1 MAPGMREELLA
12 FVSDRG
18 TLLEPDAVEFLLT
31 QNDAVKRLEAFL
43 ESCRETPFVVTLD
56 DVMRAGDIARKAA
69 AQVSNRPPVETN
81 LAATFIPASFRRLGD
96 RADDHDPDVR
106 ILRDITGHSTCE
118 GTLAD
123 FTRYFRHRFQV
134 LRNMLRSRHELMGAQ
149 EIAKARR
156 STREVRIIGIVADV
170 RTTKNGHRIMDLED
184 DAEQISVLLPAESA
198 LASEPV
204 VLDEVVGV
212 IGTVND
218 RGLLIAVALVR
229 PDLPTVKAFHGAPDH
244 GRVAFMSDIHV
255 GSRTFLED
263 KWSKVSAWLGG
274 DDEIARSIRYLV
286 VSGDVVDGIGVY
298 PRQDE
303 ELTIDDVYAQYEAL
317 ARMVAALPDRL
328 KVIMLPGNHD
338 AVRPAEPQPAFPKS
352 IQNLFDSNL
361 VFAGNPSLIS
371 LEGVRILAYHGRS
384 MDDLVSSIP
393 GMSYQRPLEVMK
405 AMLRMRH
412 LAPIY
417 GGKTPIAPE
426 AEDHLIIQEVPD
438 IFATGHVHAV
448 GVDQYRGVVL
458 VNSSTWQAQTPYQK
472 MRNIQPMPAR
482 LPIVD
487 LATGHAII
495 REF

>member
-1 MAPGMREELLA
+1 MREELLA
-12 FVSDRG
+12 FVSQRG
-18 TLLEPDAVEFLLT
+18 TLLEPDAVEFLLS
-31 QNDAVKRLEAFL
+31 QRDPIARLEGFL
-43 ESCRETPFVVTLD
+43 VTCQETPFVVTLEN
-56 DVMRAGDIARKAA
+56 VMQAGEIARAA
-69 AQVSNRPPVETN
+69 ARKVQARPDLPALSAVVSV
-81 LAATFIPASFRRLGD
+81 PASFRRLGEPAGD
-96 RADDHDPDVR
+96 RDPDVR

-118 GTLAD
+118 GTLED

-338 AVRPAEPQPAFPKS
+338 AVRPAEPQPAFPSS

-426 AEDHLIIQEVPD
+426 AEDHLIIEEVPD